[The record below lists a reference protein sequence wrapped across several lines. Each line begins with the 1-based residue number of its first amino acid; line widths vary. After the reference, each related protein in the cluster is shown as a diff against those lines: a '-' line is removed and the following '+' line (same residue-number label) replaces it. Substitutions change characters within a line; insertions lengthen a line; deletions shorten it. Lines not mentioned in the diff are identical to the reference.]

1 MKNKLIAGSV
11 VAVATLA
18 TAGAAAAGTLGGG
31 SAQAGGEAAS
41 KALASNGAKTAAAF
55 ACDGGHQKRVYN
67 RIVNS
72 PVVLGETAGFV
83 RVPGAGLVFAG
94 PAVGRDTLS
103 VTFSAE
109 TQLRGNAADDKFDW
123 SELEVRLDGV
133 PMQPAG
139 GPGDPMALTGS
150 PYYAMNA
157 AQFCGRV
164 GRGVHSI
171 TVWQKIVDN
180 GTSEAL
186 SVWLDDYLLRVEQ
199 SE

>member
-1 MKNKLIAGSV
+1 MRNKLITGSV
-11 VAVATLA
+11 IAVATLA
-18 TAGAAAAGTLGGG
+18 TAGAAAAGTLGGS

-41 KALASNGAKTAAAF
+41 KALASSGATSVSAF
-55 ACDGGHQKRVYN
+55 ACDGGAQKRVYN
-67 RIVNS
+67 RSVNS
-72 PVVLGETAGFV
+72 PVVFGETAGFV
-83 RVPGAGLVFAG
+83 KVPGAQVLLAG
-94 PAVGRDTLS
+94 PAHGRDTLS

-109 TQLRGNAADDKFDW
+109 TQLRGNAANDQFDW

-133 PMQPAG
+133 PMQPTG
-139 GPGDPMALTGS
+139 GAGDPMALTGS

-180 GTSEAL
+180 GTDNAL